1 MKLVRQFFRFCIAL
15 ARELSDENAYTRYLD
30 RTGNPHSPAEWQHFI
45 DHRHRRKY
53 QNAKC
58 C

>member
-1 MKLVRQFFRFCIAL
+1 MKRFLHLCKAL
-15 ARELSDENAYTRYLD
+15 MRELSDEAAYRRYLAAAG
-30 RTGNPHSPAEWQHFI
+30 REPSPEAWRAFSDQ
-45 DHRHRRKY
+45 RYRRKY

>member
-1 MKLVRQFFRFCIAL
+1 MKFLHWLAAL
-15 ARELSDENAYTRYLD
+15 ARELSDEAGYQRYLE
-30 RTGNPHSPAEWQHFI
+30 RNGFEASAEAWRSFI
-45 DHRHRRKY
+45 DRRHRRKY

>member
-1 MKLVRQFFRFCIAL
+1 MRVVRTLYRFLLAL
-15 ARELSDENAYTRYLD
+15 SRELSDETPYRRYLAN
-30 RTGNPHSPAEWQHFI
+30 TGREHSPAEWRLFSER
-45 DHRHRRKY
+45 RHRRKY

>member
-1 MKLVRQFFRFCIAL
+1 MKAVRKLLSFFAAL
-15 ARELSDENAYTRYLD
+15 AREIGDENAYARHLEM
-30 RTGNPHSPAEWQHFI
+30 TGRVHSGAEWRSFI
-45 DHRHRRKY
+45 DRRHRRKY

>member
-1 MKLVRQFFRFCIAL
+1 MKIIRWLLGL
-15 ARELSDENAYTRYLD
+15 ARELSDEAAYRRYLEQNRREASPEAW
-30 RTGNPHSPAEWQHFI
+30 RTFI

>member
-1 MKLVRQFFRFCIAL
+1 MSLVRKLLRYCISL
-15 ARELSDENAYTRYLD
+15 SRELSDEGAYARYLESTG
-30 RTGNPHSPAEWQHFI
+30 RTHSRSEWCVFI
-45 DHRHRRKY
+45 DRRHRRKY

>member
-1 MKLVRQFFRFCIAL
+1 MRILRLLLRL
-15 ARELSDENAYTRYLD
+15 ARELSDEAGYQRYLASTGRPPSPEAW
-30 RTGNPHSPAEWQHFI
+30 RTFI
-45 DHRHRRKY
+45 DHRHARKY

>member
-1 MKLVRQFFRFCIAL
+1 MKMKTIFAWLVGL
-15 ARELSDENAYTRYLD
+15 ARELSDEAAYRRYLERARCEHSSEAW
-30 RTGNPHSPAEWQHFI
+30 RTFI
-45 DHRHRRKY
+45 DRRHRRKY

>member
-1 MKLVRQFFRFCIAL
+1 MKIVRWLLGL
-15 ARELSDENAYTRYLD
+15 ARELSDEAAYQRHLTRNHID
-30 RTGNPHSPAEWQHFI
+30 ASAAAWRSFI

>member
-1 MKLVRQFFRFCIAL
+1 MKVVRWLFGL
-15 ARELSDENAYTRYLD
+15 MRELSDEAAYKRYLEQN
-30 RTGNPHSPAEWQHFI
+30 RRAPSREAWRMFI
-45 DHRHRRKY
+45 DRRHRRKY